1 MRIDTHNRNL
11 LHLHPLCNKMH
22 NKLKMRAQNILFA
35 LVLLVAFSSCKK
47 DDDTT
52 TPPVLQ
58 LQLGGAYVSDNAV
71 LAINDTISFG
81 VHAEGISSNLTY
93 FKVDVVSENGTTT
106 IYDEGMNSKTFDAT
120 KIFFK
125 GIPDEETY
133 VITVMDYNR
142 NTTSASFTVYRD
154 SMSGFGPVY
163 HFTNLVLGYQNNT
176 TSGHFLDPNT
186 GSIYDDATVGGHES
200 DVDIIVY
207 YYLSSGLPSPTLV
220 CPALADAQA
229 QYPAITGWTVQNA
242 TLYDYHTSDYDLVSA
257 AQFDACSN
265 DSLLIA
271 AYNPTYVNQKCKFAL
286 TGKIVPFMTAEGKKG
301 LIKVVSA
308 DQADTGTMTI
318 EIKIQ
323 Q

>member
-1 MRIDTHNRNL
+1 VSAKQIL
-11 LHLHPLCNKMH
+11 LHLHPICNKMH
-22 NKLKMRAQNILFA
+22 NTLKMRAQYFLFA

-47 DDDTT
+47 DDAVQ

-71 LAINDTISFG
+71 LAINDTICFG

-106 IYDEGMNSKTFDAT
+106 IYDEGMNSETFDAS

-125 GIPDEETY
+125 GIADEETF

-142 NTTSASFTVYRD
+142 NTTTASFTVFRD
-154 SMSGFGPVY
+154 TLSGFGLIIHSY
-163 HFTNLVLGYQNNT
+163 LGLGYQNNT
-176 TSGHFLDPNT
+176 TYGHFLDPTT
-186 GSIYDDATVGGHES
+186 GSIYDEATVIGHES
-200 DVDIIVY
+200 DVDIVVY
-207 YYLSSGLPSPTLV
+207 YYLSSGSPSPTLV
-220 CPALADAQA
+220 CPAQADAQA
-229 QYPAITGWTVQNA
+229 QYPSITGWPVQNA
-242 TLYDYHTSDYDLVSA
+242 TLYDYHTSDYNLISA

-286 TGKIVPFMTAEGKKG
+286 AGKIIPFMTADGKKG
-301 LIKVVSA
+301 LIKVNAA
-308 DQADTGTMTI
+308 DHTDTGTMSI